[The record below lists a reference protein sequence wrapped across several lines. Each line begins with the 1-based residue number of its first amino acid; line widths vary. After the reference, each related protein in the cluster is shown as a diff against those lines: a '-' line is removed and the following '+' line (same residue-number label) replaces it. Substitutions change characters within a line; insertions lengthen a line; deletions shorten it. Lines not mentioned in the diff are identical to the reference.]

1 MSASATGGAGR
12 APLRVIAAACIG
24 SALEWYDFFLFGT
37 AAALVFGELF
47 FPRSEPLVG
56 TLLAFLTFGVGFVVR
71 PLGGILFGIMGDRY
85 GRKPVLVTTLLM
97 IGIGTTAIG
106 LLPTY
111 AMAGYWA
118 PVMLVALRVVQG
130 LGAGAEYGGA
140 VIYLVE
146 NAPARHRGFWGGFA
160 PLGVSVGNL
169 LAAGAFALVTML
181 PREDLLSW
189 GWRLP
194 FLASFLLIL
203 VGLYVRL
210 KLPET
215 PVFTKAV
222 VERGTVE
229 ANPAMAALRKHPR
242 NFMVVLG
249 ARMAENGLGYLF
261 PVFGLSYVT
270 ITLGVPRSDALSALM
285 LAFGVEL
292 FTILGFAA
300 LSDRVGR
307 RPVYMFG
314 ALAGIALAFPFFWM
328 VGTREWIWIA
338 LAFILARAVVT
349 AAMFGP
355 QAAYFAEL
363 FPPQRRFAG
372 FAFARELGSLLA
384 GGPAPFLATA
394 LVAWASGSWWPV
406 ACYAAL
412 LSAIT
417 AIAVWYGP
425 ETYEE
430 SITADSA
437 AIAEGPGAMPVRSGP
452 SAAAR

>member
-1 MSASATGGAGR
+1 MTTTTKDAGKM
-12 APLRVIAAACIG
+12 PVRVIIAASVG
-24 SALEWYDFFLFGT
+24 SALEWYDFFLYGT

-47 FPRSEPLVG
+47 FPKSDPLVG

-85 GRKPVLVTTLLM
+85 GRKPVLVITLLM
-97 IGIGTTAIG
+97 IGVGTTLIG

-111 AMAGYWA
+111 AQIGYWA
-118 PVMLVALRVVQG
+118 PILLVALRVVQG

-146 NAPARHRGFWGGFA
+146 NAPPKHRGFWGGFA

-169 LAAGAFALVTML
+169 MAAGAFALVTML
-181 PREDLLSW
+181 PREELMSW
-189 GWRLP
+189 GWRVP
-194 FLASFLLIL
+194 FLASVLLIA
-203 VGLYVRL
+203 VGIYVRL
-210 KLPET
+210 RVSET
-215 PVFTKAV
+215 PVYTEAV
-222 VERGTVE
+222 VARKKVE
-229 ANPAMAALRKHPR
+229 SNPAMAALRKHPR

-249 ARMAENGLGYLF
+249 ARLAENGLGYLF
-261 PVFGLSYVT
+261 PVWGLSYV
-270 ITLGVPRSDALSALM
+270 ISLGVPRADALSALM
-285 LAFGVEL
+285 VAFVVEL

-300 LSDRVGR
+300 LSDRIGR

-314 ALAGIALAFPFFWM
+314 ALAGVALAFPFFWL
-328 VGTREWIWIA
+328 VETKEWIYIT
-338 LAFILARAVVT
+338 LAFVLARAVVT

-355 QAAYFAEL
+355 QASYFAEL

-406 ACYAAL
+406 SIYVIVLSL
-412 LSAIT
+412 LTTWAIW
-417 AIAVWYGP
+417 AGP

-430 SITADSA
+430 NIADDNSQQPLPASA
-437 AIAEGPGAMPVRSGP
+437 QP
-452 SAAAR
+452 ARA

>member
-1 MSASATGGAGR
+1 MTTTTKDAGKKM
-12 APLRVIAAACIG
+12 PVRVIIAASVG
-24 SALEWYDFFLFGT
+24 SALEWYDFFLYGT

-47 FPRSEPLVG
+47 FPKSDPLVG

-71 PLGGILFGIMGDRY
+71 PLGGIIFGIMGDRY
-85 GRKPVLVTTLLM
+85 GRKPVLVITLLM
-97 IGIGTTAIG
+97 IGIGTTLIG

-111 AMAGYWA
+111 AQIGYWA
-118 PVMLVALRVVQG
+118 PILLVALRVVQG

-146 NAPARHRGFWGGFA
+146 NAPPKHRGFWGGFA

-169 LAAGAFALVTML
+169 MAAGAFALVTML
-181 PREDLLSW
+181 PREELMSW
-189 GWRLP
+189 GWRVP
-194 FLASFLLIL
+194 FLASVLLIA
-203 VGLYVRL
+203 VGIYVRL
-210 KLPET
+210 RVSET
-215 PVFTKAV
+215 PVYTEAV
-222 VERGTVE
+222 VARKKVE
-229 ANPAMAALRKHPR
+229 SNPAMAALRKHPR

-249 ARMAENGLGYLF
+249 ARLAENGLGYLF
-261 PVFGLSYVT
+261 PVWGLSYV
-270 ITLGVPRSDALSALM
+270 ISLGVPRADALSALM
-285 LAFGVEL
+285 VAFIVEL

-300 LSDRVGR
+300 LSDRIGR

-314 ALAGIALAFPFFWM
+314 ALAGVALAFPFFWL
-328 VGTREWIWIA
+328 VETKQWIYIA

-355 QAAYFAEL
+355 QASYFAEL

-406 ACYAAL
+406 SIYVIVLSL
-412 LSAIT
+412 LTTWAIW
-417 AIAVWYGP
+417 AGP

-430 SITADSA
+430 NIADDTSQQPLSA
-437 AIAEGPGAMPVRSGP
+437 
-452 SAAAR
+452 SAQPARA

>member
-1 MSASATGGAGR
+1 MTATAQGTGKM
-12 APLRVIAAACIG
+12 PVRVIVAASVG
-24 SALEWYDFFLFGT
+24 SALEWYDFFLYGT

-47 FPRSEPLVG
+47 FPKSDPLVG
-56 TLLAFLTFGVGFVVR
+56 TLLSFLTFGVGFVVR

-85 GRKPVLVTTLLM
+85 GRKPVLVITLLM
-97 IGIGTTAIG
+97 IGIGTTLIG

-111 AMAGYWA
+111 AQIGYWA
-118 PVMLVALRVVQG
+118 PILLVLLRVVQG

-146 NAPARHRGFWGGFA
+146 NAPPKHRGFWGGFA

-169 LAAGAFALVTML
+169 MAAGAFALVTML
-181 PREDLLSW
+181 PREELMAW
-189 GWRLP
+189 GWRVP
-194 FLASFLLIL
+194 FLASILLIA
-203 VGLYVRL
+203 VGIYVRL
-210 KLPET
+210 RVTET
-215 PVFTKAV
+215 PVYTEAV
-222 VERGTVE
+222 VARNKVE
-229 ANPAMAALRKHPR
+229 SNPAMAALQKHPR

-249 ARMAENGLGYLF
+249 ARLAENGLGYLF
-261 PVFGLSYVT
+261 PVWGLSYV
-270 ITLGVPRSDALSALM
+270 ISLGVSRADALSALM
-285 LAFGVEL
+285 VAFVVEL

-314 ALAGIALAFPFFWM
+314 ALAGVALAFPFFWL
-328 VGTREWIWIA
+328 VETKQWIYIA

-355 QAAYFAEL
+355 QASYFAEL

-394 LVAWASGSWWPV
+394 LVAWASGAWWPV
-406 ACYAAL
+406 AIYAIVLSL
-412 LSAIT
+412 LTAWAIW
-417 AIAVWYGP
+417 AGP

-430 SITADSA
+430 SITADNSQ
-437 AIAEGPGAMPVRSGP
+437 P
-452 SAAAR
+452 STAPQPARA

>member
-1 MSASATGGAGR
+1 MTTTTKDADKKM
-12 APLRVIAAACIG
+12 PVRVIIAASVG
-24 SALEWYDFFLFGT
+24 SALEWYDFFLYGT

-47 FPRSEPLVG
+47 FPKSDPLVG

-71 PLGGILFGIMGDRY
+71 PLGGIIFGIMGDRY
-85 GRKPVLVTTLLM
+85 GRKPVLVITLLM
-97 IGIGTTAIG
+97 IGIGTTLIG

-111 AMAGYWA
+111 AQIGYWA
-118 PVMLVALRVVQG
+118 PILLVALRVVQG

-146 NAPARHRGFWGGFA
+146 NAPPKHRGFWGGFA

-169 LAAGAFALVTML
+169 MAAGAFALVTML
-181 PREDLLSW
+181 PREELMAW
-189 GWRLP
+189 GWRVP
-194 FLASFLLIL
+194 FLASVLLIA
-203 VGLYVRL
+203 VGIYVRL
-210 KLPET
+210 RVSET
-215 PVFTKAV
+215 PVYTEAV
-222 VERGTVE
+222 VARKKVE
-229 ANPAMAALRKHPR
+229 SNPAMAALRKHPR

-249 ARMAENGLGYLF
+249 ARLAENGLGYLF
-261 PVFGLSYVT
+261 PVWGLSYV
-270 ITLGVPRSDALSALM
+270 ISLGVPRADALSALM
-285 LAFGVEL
+285 VAFIVEL

-314 ALAGIALAFPFFWM
+314 ALAGVALAFPFFWL
-328 VGTREWIWIA
+328 VETREWIYIT
-338 LAFILARAVVT
+338 LAFVLARAVVT

-355 QAAYFAEL
+355 QASYFAEL

-406 ACYAAL
+406 SIYVIVLSL
-412 LSAIT
+412 LTTWAIW
-417 AIAVWYGP
+417 AGP

-430 SITADSA
+430 NIAADTSQ
-437 AIAEGPGAMPVRSGP
+437 PP
-452 SAAAR
+452 SAQTARASQPARA